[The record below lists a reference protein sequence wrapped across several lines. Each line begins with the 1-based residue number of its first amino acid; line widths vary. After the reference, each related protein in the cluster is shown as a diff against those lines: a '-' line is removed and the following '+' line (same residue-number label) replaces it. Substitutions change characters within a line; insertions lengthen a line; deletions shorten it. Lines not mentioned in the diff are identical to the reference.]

1 MNHPPGR
8 QKISSKSQDFSL
20 ALDDSVDVASRLI
33 PQLSKERAAA
43 PERLS
48 ELLAASPPERERLLA
63 SDPRFHTY
71 SLAVQAL
78 RRAETAVFHRPAPA
92 VELARLAHSIASQV
106 PPRLCGGTA
115 ALADLEAYTIAME
128 GNALRVSGDYQGAL
142 KAFVMARHVQK
153 DGGADPDLMARI
165 DQLEASLRRDLGQL
179 HTSLALLDRA
189 AKAFRVLKAHDE
201 LARTLI
207 NHSNVFLV
215 QGDFGKAGGLLESAL
230 DLTSNPALR
239 YTFKHNLIEIL
250 VRSGR
255 PREAARL
262 LKETE
267 DLYQEH
273 SAPLTTIQR
282 IWLEGVIARE
292 LRKDLEK
299 AGELLTEAA
308 ARLSEHGYAMGA
320 QLARIDL
327 AIVFRI
333 RNAGVPK
340 PVR

>member
-1 MNHPPGR
+1 MNR
-8 QKISSKSQDFSL
+8 SSDRWKNSPIL
-20 ALDDSVDVASRLI
+20 ENSVEAICTLI
-33 PQLSKERAAA
+33 PQISKERTTA

-48 ELLAASPPERERLLA
+48 ELLAASPSEREQLLA

-92 VELARLAHSIASQV
+92 VKLAQLARSIAAQV
-106 PPRLCGGTA
+106 PPRLCGGVA
-115 ALADLEAYTIAME
+115 ALADLEAYTVAME

-142 KAFVMARHVQK
+142 KTFAVARHVQK

-165 DQLEASLRRDLGQL
+165 DKLEASLRRDLGQL

-189 AKAFRVLKAHDE
+189 AKVFKSLKANDE

-207 NHSNVFLV
+207 NRSNLFLV
-215 QGDFGKAGGLLESAL
+215 QRDFGQARVCLERAFDFAS
-230 DLTSNPALR
+230 DPALQ
-239 YTFKHNLIEIL
+239 YTFKHNLVEIL
-250 VRSGR
+250 VRSGQ
-255 PREAARL
+255 PRQAAQR
-262 LKETE
+262 LKESE

-273 SAPLTTIQR
+273 PAPLTTIQR
-282 IWLEGVIARE
+282 VWLEGVIVRE
-292 LRKDLEK
+292 LGTDLEW

-308 ARLSEHGYAMGA
+308 ARLGELGYAMGA
-320 QLARIDL
+320 HLARIDL
-327 AIVFRI
+327 ARVFRI
-333 RNAGVPK
+333 RQAGGST